1 MLKITSRDNSKIKT
15 AGRVRDGSD
24 KDLIFVEGL
33 RLAEEFSRSRLK
45 IFDVF
50 YTEDLARTERGAEFL
65 RTAETSNLTEVS
77 AKVFDSLADTKT
89 SQGIILIGEKPAAN
103 RQIIEAKLRETPDFP
118 LLVLLHQINNPSNL
132 GAILRTCEAVGAA
145 GVITTK
151 NSAHAFSPKAL
162 RGAMGAS
169 LRIPMWT
176 DADFFEVLDW
186 AKNNNFTSACA
197 AVNVA
202 KSYLE
207 IDWRVPR
214 LLVFGSE
221 AHGLSAEEFKKVDE
235 SLLIPM
241 ANNVESLNL
250 AVAAGVIL
258 FEAKRQS
265 ESVVENSKLDEA
277 KNIYY
282 K

>member
-1 MLKITSRDNSKIKT
+1 MLKISSRDNSKIKT
-15 AGRVRDGSD
+15 ARKVRDGAD
-24 KDLIFVEGL
+24 TDLIFVEGL
-33 RLAEEFSRSRLK
+33 RLAEEVSRSPLK
-45 IFDVF
+45 IADVF

-89 SQGIILIGEKPAAN
+89 SQGIVVICQKPETN
-103 RQIIEAKLRETPDFP
+103 RQVIEVKLRETSNFP

-132 GAILRTCEAVGAA
+132 GAILRTCEAVDAA

-151 NSAHAFSPKAL
+151 SSANAFSPKAL

-186 AKNNNFTSACA
+186 AKSNNFTSVCA
-197 AVNVA
+197 AVNAA

-207 IDWRVPR
+207 IDWRVRR

-258 FEAKRQS
+258 FEAQRQS
-265 ESVVENSKLDEA
+265 ENAEA
-277 KNIYY
+277 RAR
-282 K
+282 